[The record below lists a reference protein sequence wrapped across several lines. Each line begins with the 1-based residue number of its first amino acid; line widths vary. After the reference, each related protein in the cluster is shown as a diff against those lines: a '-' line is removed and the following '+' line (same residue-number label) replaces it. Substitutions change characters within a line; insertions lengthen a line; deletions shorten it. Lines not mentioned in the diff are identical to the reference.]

1 MAGQN
6 ILAKAAATV
15 AMNPAKF
22 KTGSDGF
29 RGQGK
34 VIEDGVKYQVQ
45 VIAVRLTVRHSG
57 GKVSLAPSPQE
68 SGC

>member
-6 ILAKAAATV
+6 ILSKAAVTIEMKPV
-15 AMNPAKF
+15 NF

-34 VIEDGVKYQVQ
+34 VIEDGAKYQVQ
-45 VIAVRLTVRHSG
+45 VLAVRCGSKNG
-57 GKVSLAPSPQE
+57 G
-68 SGC
+68 

>member
-6 ILAKAAATV
+6 ILSKAAATV
-15 AMNPAKF
+15 EMRPTAF

-45 VIAVRLTVRHSG
+45 VMAIRVGSKTKNG
-57 GKVSLAPSPQE
+57 G
-68 SGC
+68 

>member
-1 MAGQN
+1 MTGQN

-15 AMNPAKF
+15 EMKPTSF

-34 VIEDGVKYQVQ
+34 VIEDGAKYQVQ
-45 VIAVRLTVRHSG
+45 VIAVRVGSKNG
-57 GKVSLAPSPQE
+57 S
-68 SGC
+68 

>member
-1 MAGQN
+1 MTGQN
-6 ILAKAAATV
+6 ILSKAAATV
-15 AMNPAKF
+15 EMRPTAF

-45 VIAVRLTVRHSG
+45 VMAIRVGSKTKNG
-57 GKVSLAPSPQE
+57 G
-68 SGC
+68 

>member
-6 ILAKAAATV
+6 ILSKAAATV
-15 AMNPAKF
+15 EMKPVTF

-34 VIEDGVKYQVQ
+34 VIEGEAKYQVQ
-45 VIAVRLTVRHSG
+45 VIAVRVGSKNG
-57 GKVSLAPSPQE
+57 GK
-68 SGC
+68 

>member
-1 MAGQN
+1 MAGQK
-6 ILAKAAATV
+6 ILDKAAATV
-15 AMNPAKF
+15 EMRPTAF

-45 VIAVRLTVRHSG
+45 VMAIRVGSKTKNG
-57 GKVSLAPSPQE
+57 G
-68 SGC
+68 